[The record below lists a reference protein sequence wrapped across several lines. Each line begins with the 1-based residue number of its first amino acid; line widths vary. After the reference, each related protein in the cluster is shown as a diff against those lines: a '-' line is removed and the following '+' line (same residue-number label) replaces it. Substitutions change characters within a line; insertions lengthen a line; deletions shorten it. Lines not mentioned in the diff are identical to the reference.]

1 MRNGQRSTVNG
12 QLSMMA
18 LVVMLV
24 AMVAGCGGAAE
35 PTATPTKTP
44 TPYQEVVSSTE
55 TPTPAHSTD
64 APLVTGEVTAT
75 PGALVQ
81 VVVDAAFDEA
91 LRFVLERD
99 PATVTADQLTAAL
112 LSVVRRLAAGERS
125 PALLDACGTVAAGAA
140 QRASGDGATALGEL
154 AAACQAGDEGRLAAA
169 VGVVAGMV
177 GR

>member
-12 QLSMMA
+12 QLSMVA
-18 LVVMLV
+18 LVVMMV
-24 AMVAGCGGAAE
+24 AAGCGGAAE

-44 TPYQEVVSSTE
+44 APYQTVVASTE

-64 APLVTGEVTAT
+64 APLVEGELTAT

-91 LRFVLERD
+91 LRYVLERD

-112 LSVVRRLAAGERS
+112 LSVVRRLADGERS

-140 QRASGDGATALGEL
+140 ARASGTGATALGEL
-154 AAACQAGDEGRLAAA
+154 AAACQAGDDERLAAA
-169 VGVVAGMV
+169 VATVRGMV
-177 GR
+177 DP